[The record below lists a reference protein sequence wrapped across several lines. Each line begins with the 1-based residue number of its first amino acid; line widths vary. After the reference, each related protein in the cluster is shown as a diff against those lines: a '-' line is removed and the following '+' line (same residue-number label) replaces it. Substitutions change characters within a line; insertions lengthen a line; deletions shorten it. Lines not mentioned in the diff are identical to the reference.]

1 MGESSKPY
9 VVVGLCFDSVEALL
23 KKEWVE
29 PIDVY
34 TYKVTAKGRK
44 DFFDLLDKSEKS
56 EQIVSNSAA
65 SSVIGKFGIKKRPS
79 CNNALVA
86 KQVKAAVSKAEGESI
101 VGSSPTGR
109 TKN

>member
-9 VVVGLCFDSVEALL
+9 VVVGLCFDSIEALL

-44 DFFDLLDKSEKS
+44 EFFDLLDKSEKS
-56 EQIVSNSAA
+56 E
-65 SSVIGKFGIKKRPS
+65 
-79 CNNALVA
+79 
-86 KQVKAAVSKAEGESI
+86 
-101 VGSSPTGR
+101 
-109 TKN
+109 